1 MAKETSSG
9 SGFKNPFRFN
19 EQVNIILLI
28 MFLSVV
34 LILSLKGCGTCLFDK
49 SENIPVVNEQQDGH
63 EVACDST
70 QSDSLTTVH

>member
-1 MAKETSSG
+1 
-9 SGFKNPFRFN
+9 
-19 EQVNIILLI
+19 